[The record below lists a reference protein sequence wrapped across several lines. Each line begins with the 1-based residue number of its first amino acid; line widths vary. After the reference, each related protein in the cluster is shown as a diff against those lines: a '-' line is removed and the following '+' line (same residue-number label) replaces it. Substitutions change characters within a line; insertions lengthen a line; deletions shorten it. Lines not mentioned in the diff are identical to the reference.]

1 MKSFLERNSS
11 SASFYDCTKELRT
24 PLIFFFFSLFFFLH
38 EMEALLKKN
47 KIKNILTRTGTKY
60 RQMWIKLDSRILE
73 HKGVCVWYFLKSH
86 FGL

>member
-38 EMEALLKKN
+38 EVEALLKKN
-47 KIKNILTRTGTKY
+47 KKKTSWQELALSTYKC
-60 RQMWIKLDSRILE
+60 E
-73 HKGVCVWYFLKSH
+73 
-86 FGL
+86 